1 MGGTTGM
8 PTTIDAFLDRDRT
21 QRLEHLREDNLDL

>member
-8 PTTIDAFLDRDRT
+8 APTIDAFLDRDRE